1 MRARRRWICLTM
13 TDTTLTPGDH
23 ESRQGGRRAPYDYQ
37 WRAFANW
44 CLERD
49 GDIPLP
55 VPAST
60 VAEYLT
66 HRVEAGASHST
77 LRVIA
82 AAIARQHADLE
93 LANPC
98 EDPIVESVLS
108 ESERSAPPVAPRS
121 RPLDLEAYRA
131 IRETAQLPRPG
142 RGGWDEALLS
152 ARDRGRMDVA
162 MIGLMRDG
170 MLRVKEASA
179 LRWGAIELMDDG
191 TGRLRLGEGDAAVS
205 RVLSTDTMRLLDA
218 VRGDATDDERVL
230 GLMPNQITSRIGAAA
245 EQAGLGQGYS
255 GESPRLGMLKD
266 LEELGAVLL
275 GERIDDE
282 VNEES

>member
-1 MRARRRWICLTM
+1 MLGSAGIQHRSGDAPASTADPNLRLYIPSHDTLPPAFSSPLIHRSRPAPGVLDKLLYGRIGGAYESAPRRWICLTM

-23 ESRQGGRRAPYDYQ
+23 ESRQGGRRAAYDYQ
-37 WRAFANW
+37 WRAFASW
-44 CLERD
+44 CIERD

-60 VAEYLT
+60 VAEYLS
-66 HRVEAGASHST
+66 HRVAVGASHST

-98 EDPIVESVLS
+98 EDPIVESVLA
-108 ESERSAPPVAPRS
+108 ESERSAPPAAPRS

-131 IRETAQLPRPG
+131 IRKTAQRPRPG

-170 MLRVKEASA
+170 PAPSEGGGDPEVERDRANERRYRTSPA
-179 LRWGAIELMDDG
+179 
-191 TGRLRLGEGDAAVS
+191 GRGRCRSVPGH
-205 RVLSTDTMRLLDA
+205 
-218 VRGDATDDERVL
+218 
-230 GLMPNQITSRIGAAA
+230 
-245 EQAGLGQGYS
+245 
-255 GESPRLGMLKD
+255 
-266 LEELGAVLL
+266 
-275 GERIDDE
+275 
-282 VNEES
+282 

>member
-1 MRARRRWICLTM
+1 MRERRRWTCLTM

-23 ESRQGGRRAPYDYQ
+23 ESRQGGRRAAYDYQ
-37 WRAFANW
+37 WRAFASW

-49 GDIPLP
+49 GEIPLP

-82 AAIARQHADLE
+82 AAIARQHADLQ

-98 EDPIVESVLS
+98 EDPIVESVLA
-108 ESERSAPPVAPRS
+108 ESERSAPPAAPRS
-121 RPLDLEAYRA
+121 LPLHLEAYRA
-131 IRETAQLPRPG
+131 IRKTAQRPRPG
-142 RGGWDEALLS
+142 RGGWDETLLS

-170 MLRVKEASA
+170 MLRVKEAAVITWSS
-179 LRWGAIELMDDG
+179 IECRPDG
-191 TGRLRLGEGDAAVS
+191 TGRVTVGEGDSTVS

-218 VRGDATDDERVL
+218 VRGDAADDERVL
-230 GLMPNQITSRIGAAA
+230 GLMPNQISARIGGGGRTGW
-245 EQAGLGQGYS
+245 AGS
-255 GESPRLGMLKD
+255 GLWR
-266 LEELGAVLL
+266 
-275 GERIDDE
+275 
-282 VNEES
+282 